1 MSIAAK
7 YVVPDLAPAL
17 SLRSFPTIVT
27 WNRLEGRPRRDE
39 FARALKAEVRD
50 ALWMLCKQWQ
60 IGEFRADDAGSPVF
74 AKVRLRSS
82 PVVTYEAGGVAEPL
96 EPTLP
101 LEAKVERRAIAWTS
115 NGHKMHLDL
124 RAQLARYWRKL
135 LDAEG
140 LPTTYASRYLTRW
153 PITVPARTA
162 SSDQVHADRR
172 GWQHNAALAG
182 RMFDGGDLFKHV
194 AAGNA
199 ASDGIA
205 LDAPQHGPQL
215 DELGLELVAWFRRL
229 YLHPEAS
236 AWKPNYLEHQFTCA
250 AAQADR
256 TITLDAEEFPGGHL
270 GWYSFDRG
278 RQPAPTVDRTQEQ
291 LTTLSFLPTPI
302 AFEGMPDARWW
313 ALEDRKT
320 DFGAVKPSTTDL
332 AQLLLVEFGLVYSND
347 WFMIP
352 LRVPASVLARIEGL
366 AITNTF
372 GERFWIDAAGRGR
385 DDNWHRWAMFQ
396 ISANDAR
403 RVADPS
409 LLVPPTASR
418 TIDGKPLEQIE
429 LARDEVANMV
439 WAVERTI
446 PSITGAGRPG
456 RDAARDA
463 AAYHRALV
471 DATDPPPVEYA
482 APIHY
487 LAQTSVPEHWIP
499 FVPTHV
505 PGSNREIQLQRSRM
519 LRIIAGAPSP
529 PPKIP
534 PRTSLLREGLDAS
547 PAQPYFVHE
556 EEIPRAGALLEL
568 RFRRARWINGEAPV
582 WLGVRKQTGRGE
594 RGSGLAFDSIV
605 ANPFEPGDT

>member
-1 MSIAAK
+1 MPIPDK
-7 YVVPDLAPAL
+7 YVVHDLAPAL
-17 SLRSFPTIVT
+17 SLRAFPTIVT
-27 WNRLEGRPRRDE
+27 WNRLEGRPRRDD
-39 FARALKAEVRD
+39 FSRALKAEVRD

-60 IGEFRADDAGSPVF
+60 IGEFRADDAGSPVI

-101 LEAKVERRAIAWTS
+101 LEAKVERRAIAWSS
-115 NGHKMHLDL
+115 NGHKLHLDL
-124 RAQLARYWRKL
+124 RAQLARHWCKL

-140 LPTTYASRYLTRW
+140 LAGTYASRYLARW
-153 PITVPARTA
+153 PITVPGRTA

-172 GWQHNAALAG
+172 GWQQLAALAG
-182 RMFDGGDLFKHV
+182 RMIDGGDLFVHV
-194 AAGNA
+194 VDGGA

-205 LDAPQHGPQL
+205 LDAPQHGTKL
-215 DELGLELVAWFRRL
+215 DVLGLELVAWFRRL
-229 YLHPEAS
+229 YLHPESS
-236 AWKPNYLEHQFTCA
+236 AWKPSYLEHQFTCV

-256 TITLDAEEFPGGHL
+256 AVALEAEEFPGGHL

-278 RQPAPTVDRTQEQ
+278 RQALEVDATQEQ
-291 LTTLSFLPTPI
+291 LTTMSFLPTPI
-302 AFEGMPDARWW
+302 AFEGMPDPRWW

-347 WFMIP
+347 WFMMP

-372 GERFWIDAAGRGR
+372 GERFWVDAAGRGR

-403 RVADPS
+403 RAADPS
-409 LLVPPTASR
+409 LLVPPTTSR
-418 TIDGKPLEQIE
+418 TLDGKPLEQIE

-446 PSITGAGRPG
+446 PSISGAARSG
-456 RDAARDA
+456 RDAARDT
-463 AAYHRALV
+463 AAYHRDLV
-471 DATDPPPVEYA
+471 DATAPPPIGYT

-487 LAQTSVPEHWIP
+487 LAQATVPEHWIP

-519 LRIIAGAPSP
+519 LRIIAGAPTP

-534 PRTSLLREGLDAS
+534 PRTTLIREGLEAS

-556 EEIPRAGALLEL
+556 EEIPRAGTLLEL
-568 RFRRARWINGEAPV
+568 RFRRARWVNGEAPV
-582 WLGVRKQTGRGE
+582 WLGVRRQTGRGE
-594 RGSGLAFDSIV
+594 RGSGIAFDSIV
-605 ANPFEPGDT
+605 ANPFELSDT

>member
-1 MSIAAK
+1 MPVDAK
-7 YVVPDLAPAL
+7 YVVHDLAPAL
-17 SLRSFPTIVT
+17 SLRSLPTIVT
-27 WNRLEGRPRRDE
+27 WNRLEGRPRRDD

-82 PVVTYEAGGVAEPL
+82 PVLTYQAGGVVEPL
-96 EPTLP
+96 EATLP

-124 RAQLARYWRKL
+124 RAQLGRYWRKL
-135 LDAEG
+135 LEAEG
-140 LPTTYASRYLTRW
+140 LASTYASRYLARW
-153 PITVPARTA
+153 PIIVPARSA
-162 SSDQVHADRR
+162 SSDHVYADRR
-172 GWQHNAALAG
+172 AWQHYAALAN
-182 RMFDGGDLFKHV
+182 RMIDGGDLFEHV
-194 AAGNA
+194 DDGNS
-199 ASDGIA
+199 ASDGIT
-205 LDAPQHGPQL
+205 LDTPLDGPRL
-215 DELGLELVAWFRRL
+215 DTLGLELVAWFRRL

-236 AWKPNYLEHQFTCA
+236 AWKPSYLEHQFTCA
-250 AAQADR
+250 AAQGAQ

-270 GWYSFDRG
+270 GWYSFDRKQQAAQLDG
-278 RQPAPTVDRTQEQ
+278 SHEQ
-291 LTTLSFLPTPI
+291 LTTRSFIPTPI

-320 DFGAVKPSTTDL
+320 DFGAIKPSTTDL

-347 WFMIP
+347 WFMMP

-396 ISANDAR
+396 ISARDAR
-403 RVADPS
+403 RAADPS
-409 LLVPPTASR
+409 LLVPPTTSR
-418 TIDGKPLEQIE
+418 TLDGKPLEEIE

-439 WAVERTI
+439 WAIERTV
-446 PSITGAGRPG
+446 PSISGVGRAG
-456 RDAARDA
+456 RDAARDT
-463 AAYHRALV
+463 AAYHRELV
-471 DATDPPPVEYA
+471 MATDPPPIEYA

-487 LAQTSVPEHWIP
+487 LAQTTVPEHWIP

-534 PRTSLLREGLDAS
+534 PRTTLIREGLELT

-556 EEIPRAGALLEL
+556 EEIPRAGALVEL
-568 RFRRARWINGEAPV
+568 GFRRARWVNGEAPV
-582 WLGVRKQTGRGE
+582 WLGVRKQSGRGE
-594 RGSGLAFDSIV
+594 RGSGLAFDTIV
-605 ANPFEPGDT
+605 ANPFETS